1 MARLLARPR
10 GRMELVW
17 EDGGHMVGRD
27 RAINQEINMLR
38 IPARD
43 SGARIRLLLESL
55 QRERAERC

>member
-1 MARLLARPR
+1 LCEKMGAT
-10 GRMELVW
+10 W
-17 EDGGHMVGRD
+17 WGRD

-43 SGARIRLLLESL
+43 SGARIRLLLEFL